1 LSPLVVAEG
10 FCHSEKFVAPVVV
23 VVLLLLLL
31 LVFLYVIVVVVT
43 CVDWFTC
50 TADVGDLPDDIL
62 HVD

>member
-1 LSPLVVAEG
+1 VVVAEG
-10 FCHSEKFVAPVVV
+10 FCHLEKFVAPVLV

-31 LVFLYVIVVVVT
+31 FLYVVVVVVT
-43 CVDWFTC
+43 CDDWFTC